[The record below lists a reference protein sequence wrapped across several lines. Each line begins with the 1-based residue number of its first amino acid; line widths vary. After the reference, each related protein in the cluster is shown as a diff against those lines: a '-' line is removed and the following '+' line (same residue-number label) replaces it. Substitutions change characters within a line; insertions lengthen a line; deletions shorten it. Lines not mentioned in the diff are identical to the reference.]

1 MRRGTVALALAL
13 LGGAGATC
21 RPRVAASPPP
31 AAALPPAPAPAAP
44 PPHAAPKAEAASAYQ
59 RACDLGSPRG
69 CNDLG
74 VMLLDGDGVPRDPA
88 RAVVLFRNACELGLP
103 MACANL
109 GHALEHGL
117 GGAVDVAGAAQIYE
131 RACRAEAPFACNALG
146 NLLWSG
152 NGAQRDVARATAL
165 FERSCEAGSPAA
177 CANLAVAPGNDEAP
191 PDVAPRVAGLH
202 RRACDADVALGCAG
216 MGRLH
221 RVGTGV
227 QRNPA
232 LGLSLYAKACR
243 LDPVLGCYLY
253 GLVLLHGNGVTP
265 DPAAARAALSTACY
279 RGYGEACAALGDV
292 LGCCARDAGA
302 LASGA
307 RLAAPVSR
315 RAPPPM
321 NHVPLLDE
329 LAIVAALAVAVT
341 VTLSKLHLPTVAGL
355 LAAGA
360 LLGPHGSRL
369 ARSVDSI
376 EVLAEVGVVLLLFS
390 IGLEFSLAKLRDI
403 LRRVALGG
411 ALQVGVTTAVT
422 AGVAVAL
429 GEPLGRGVFYGFV
442 FALSSTAIVLRAL
455 AERGELDAP
464 HGRFVVGTLIF
475 QDLCVVPMVLVVP
488 LLGAGGH
495 AGDAAAQIALALV
508 RATAVVAAVLAVS
521 KYVVPRV
528 LGWVDASRSR
538 EVFLLAILGLC
549 IGTAWL
555 TSLAGLSLA
564 LGAFLG
570 GMVVADT
577 EFGHRA
583 MGDILPLRDAFVSVF
598 FVSLGMLFDPRVV
611 LERPLLVGALLL
623 GFLVA
628 KGLIAT
634 LAAAAMR
641 FPPRVA
647 WLAGVGLA
655 QFGEFGFV
663 LTRLAQSSGVVEP
676 AEVAPLLAAGIA
688 SMFVTPLLARAAPH
702 VTAGERLLAP
712 LERLLGQ
719 RGIDEPEAKDSTLAG
734 HVVLVGFG
742 LAGRLAAGALRACE
756 LPFVALELNLDN
768 VRHGRDHGMPVYY
781 GDATS
786 EEALHHAQV
795 ARAAM
800 LVVLINDPQAAVRV
814 VDTVKR
820 VAPGVPVL
828 VRTRYLAERAPMA
841 ALGADQVVAEEV
853 EGAIEVIVRMLRNAQ
868 LPRNVI
874 DEQIEVV
881 RGSTQESEGRPTVP
895 RNRLG
900 DVRALAELKI
910 ECVQIARE
918 SAVVGASALT
928 LDLRRETGALI
939 VALRRGGELL
949 EDPDPAAPFLAGDVV
964 YLVGTTAAVGRA
976 VARFGARAGA
986 RDPR

>member
-1 MRRGTVALALAL
+1 
-13 LGGAGATC
+13 
-21 RPRVAASPPP
+21 
-31 AAALPPAPAPAAP
+31 
-44 PPHAAPKAEAASAYQ
+44 
-59 RACDLGSPRG
+59 
-69 CNDLG
+69 
-74 VMLLDGDGVPRDPA
+74 
-88 RAVVLFRNACELGLP
+88 
-103 MACANL
+103 
-109 GHALEHGL
+109 
-117 GGAVDVAGAAQIYE
+117 
-131 RACRAEAPFACNALG
+131 
-146 NLLWSG
+146 
-152 NGAQRDVARATAL
+152 
-165 FERSCEAGSPAA
+165 
-177 CANLAVAPGNDEAP
+177 
-191 PDVAPRVAGLH
+191 
-202 RRACDADVALGCAG
+202 
-216 MGRLH
+216 
-221 RVGTGV
+221 
-227 QRNPA
+227 
-232 LGLSLYAKACR
+232 
-243 LDPVLGCYLY
+243 
-253 GLVLLHGNGVTP
+253 
-265 DPAAARAALSTACY
+265 
-279 RGYGEACAALGDV
+279 
-292 LGCCARDAGA
+292 
-302 LASGA
+302 
-307 RLAAPVSR
+307 
-315 RAPPPM
+315 M

-329 LAIVAALAVAVT
+329 LAVVAALAVAVT
-341 VTLSKLHLPTVAGL
+341 VALSKLHLPTVAGL

-360 LLGPHGSRL
+360 LLGPHGLRL
-369 ARSVDSI
+369 ARSVHSI

-390 IGLEFSLAKLRDI
+390 IGLEFSFAKLRDI
-403 LRRVALGG
+403 FRRVALGG

-429 GEPLGRGVFYGFV
+429 GEPVGRGVFYGFV

-464 HGRFVVGTLIF
+464 HGRFIVGTLIF
-475 QDLCVVPMVLVVP
+475 QDLCVVPMVLIVP
-488 LLGAGGH
+488 LLGAAGSAGG
-495 AGDAAAQIALALV
+495 AAVQIALALA
-508 RATAVVAAVLAVS
+508 RATVVVVAVLAVS

-611 LERPLLVGALLL
+611 LERPLWVGALLV
-623 GFLVA
+623 GFLMA
-628 KGLIAT
+628 KGVIAT
-634 LAAAAMR
+634 LAATAMR

-663 LTRLAQSSGVVEP
+663 LTRLAQANGVVEQ

-688 SMFVTPLLARAAPH
+688 SMFLTPLLARAAPH
-702 VTAGERLLAP
+702 VSAGERLLAP

-719 RGIDEPEAKDSTLAG
+719 RGIDEAEPRDAKLSG

-742 LAGRLAAGALRACE
+742 LAGRLAGGALGACG
-756 LPFVALELNLDN
+756 LPFVALELNLEN
-768 VRHGRDHGMPVYY
+768 VRRGREQGMPVYY

-786 EEALHHAQV
+786 EEALRHAQV
-795 ARAAM
+795 ERAAM

-828 VRTRYLAERAPMA
+828 MRTRYLAERAPMV
-841 ALGADQVVAEEV
+841 ALGADHVVAEEV

-868 LPRNVI
+868 LPRNLI
-874 DEQIEVV
+874 DEQIESV
-881 RGSTQESEGRPTVP
+881 RGSTQESTRRQTVP

-900 DVRALAELKI
+900 DVRALAELEI
-910 ECVQIARE
+910 ECIQVGGE
-918 SAVVGASALT
+918 SPVVGASPST

-939 VALRRGGELL
+939 VAVRRGGELL
-949 EDPDPAAPFLAGDVV
+949 EDPDPTAPFRAGDVL
-964 YLVGTTAAVGRA
+964 YLVGTTAAIDRA
-976 VARFGARAGA
+976 VARLGAPGGAGE
-986 RDPR
+986 PG